1 MATNKKSVKIQDII
15 AEVNSVWGEEHEEKR
30 KRILFDNIIKLPLY
44 AFSLLSILY
53 FSAVIIAFPSL
64 ISLSGNEAGYHI
76 WPVYEIFNI
85 PYYLFDLRVGIISS
99 IASLLLS
106 LFVSVGKF
114 ADGEKGIVGEARR
127 AAYRKFARIV
137 GYIVFAAFILSFW
150 HGLLAGY
157 LNGTSYAPG
166 FVGTEGRGPGWGTLL
181 VSRGMDLSRYG
192 DIPLWVLVFF
202 AWFTLSSALMLT
214 YNEKDILIQNAYIMQ
229 RINNMNM
236 SEVYGVREAYDLAL
250 QVAEGEED
258 MPSLS
263 VFSSRKRVEK
273 YGDLF
278 VRDSGYSGFKFAEIG
293 IWARLRPGLVLFFGL
308 ASYSFMLMFIS
319 QRFEGWN
326 LVLLTLIILFIFELY
341 IYIAKDPM
349 YREIY
354 EMNLKII
361 RRGYRFK
368 EFLRFGGVAVFV
380 EVARL
385 LIVVAVLYISFSE
398 YPPSFITVFMIVIIF
413 YLGRIA
419 AESDNKLLFDSNL
432 KEHSDKFLSVYV
444 SQQDNVN
451 YLIVAY
457 IYCTMLKVNEFY
469 LEYRTEIVDS
479 ESTISNSVKYRKS
492 RVAVHRTPKSILAH
506 KRSNSQQ
513 KQS

>member
-1 MATNKKSVKIQDII
+1 MGTEEKPRKIKDVID
-15 AEVNSVWGEEHEEKR
+15 EVNSVWGEEHEEKR
-30 KRILFDNIIKLPLY
+30 KRILIDNVFKLPSY
-44 AFSLLSILY
+44 IFFIFSLVY
-53 FSAVIIAFPSL
+53 FSATIVAFPSL
-64 ISLSGNEAGYHI
+64 ISLSGDDGGSHI

-166 FVGTEGRGPGWGTLL
+166 FIGTEGRGPGWGTLL
-181 VSRGMDLSRYG
+181 VSKGMDLSRYG
-192 DIPLWVLVFF
+192 DIPLWVLIFF

-214 YNEKDILIQNAYIMQ
+214 YNEKDLLIQNAYIMQ

-236 SEVYGVREAYDLAL
+236 SEVYSVREAYNLAL
-250 QVAEGEED
+250 QVAEGEEG

-293 IWARLRPGLVLFFGL
+293 VWARLRPWLVLLFGL
-308 ASYSFMLMFIS
+308 SLYSFMLMSIS

-326 LVLLTLIILFIFELY
+326 LVLLTLIILFVFELY
-341 IYIAKDPM
+341 IYTAKDPM

-354 EMNLKII
+354 ETNLNII

-368 EFLRFGGVAVFV
+368 EFLRFGGVAAFV

-385 LIVVAVLYISFSE
+385 LVVVAVLYISFSE
-398 YPPSFITVFMIVIIF
+398 YPPSFITVFMVVIIF

-419 AESDNKLLFDSNL
+419 VESNNKLLFDSKL

-444 SQQDNVN
+444 SRQENVN

-479 ESTISNSVKYRKS
+479 EPGTSNPVKYRRS
-492 RVAVHRTPKSILAH
+492 RAANYRTPKSIL
-506 KRSNSQQ
+506 KSKDS
-513 KQS
+513 

>member
-1 MATNKKSVKIQDII
+1 MATDKKSVKIQDVIE
-15 AEVNSVWGEEHEEKR
+15 EVNSVWGVEHEEKR
-30 KRILFDNIIKLPLY
+30 KRILVDNVFKLPLY
-44 AFSLLSILY
+44 TFFIFSLVY
-53 FSAVIIAFPSL
+53 FSATIVAFPSL
-64 ISLSGNEAGYHI
+64 ISLSGDEGDSHI

-181 VSRGMDLSRYG
+181 VSKGMDLSRYG
-192 DIPLWVLVFF
+192 DIPLWVLIFF

-214 YNEKDILIQNAYIMQ
+214 YNEKDLLIQNAYIMQ
-229 RINNMNM
+229 RINNMNI
-236 SEVYGVREAYDLAL
+236 SEVYSVREAYDLAL
-250 QVAEGEED
+250 QVTEGEED

-293 IWARLRPGLVLFFGL
+293 IWARLRPWLVLFFGL
-308 ASYSFMLMFIS
+308 SLYSFMLMFIS
-319 QRFEGWN
+319 QRFEGWK
-326 LVLLTLIILFIFELY
+326 LVILTLMILFVFELY
-341 IYIAKDPM
+341 IYTAKDPM

-368 EFLRFGGVAVFV
+368 EFLRFGGVAAFV
-380 EVARL
+380 EAARL
-385 LIVVAVLYISFSE
+385 LAVVAVLYISFSE

-419 AESDNKLLFDSNL
+419 VNSDIKMLFDANL
-432 KEHSDKFLSVYV
+432 KEFSDEFLSAYV
-444 SQQDNVN
+444 SREEKVN

-457 IYCTMLKVNEFY
+457 IYCMMLKVNEFY
-469 LEYRTEIVDS
+469 REYKSEILDS
-479 ESTISNSVKYRKS
+479 EPSISKSVNYRKS
-492 RVAVHRTPKSILAH
+492 RVAIHRTPKSILAH